1 VPGLSEN
8 LISIGK
14 IEEKG
19 YQIVFAGGFAKIIDS
34 EGVEILRA
42 VKSGSLWAMESKK
55 HPESP
60 NEVKASRVSLK
71 T

>member
-1 VPGLSEN
+1 MPGLSEN

-34 EGVEILRA
+34 EGVENLRA
-42 VKSGSLWAMESKK
+42 VKSGSLWAIESKINIRN
-55 HPESP
+55 HQMR
-60 NEVKASRVSLK
+60 SRHQECH
-71 T
+71 